1 METMPLRELVRH
13 PKTVKKLTAAG
24 KPVRITDN
32 GEPLWLV
39 MPDLGL
45 NDEDNE
51 EARTQ
56 AWEEYYADLLK
67 RPLKKA
73 LVPSLSQV
81 VLEARGN
88 R

>member
-1 METMPLRELVRH
+1 MPLRELVRH
-13 PKTVKKLTAAG
+13 PKTAKKLTAAG
-24 KPVRITDN
+24 KTVRITDN
-32 GEPLWLV
+32 AEPLWIV
-39 MPDLGL
+39 MPDLGGD
-45 NDEDNE
+45 DEDNE

-67 RPLKKA
+67 QPLRKA
-73 LVPSLSQV
+73 LVPSFARV